1 MLSTPLPPHPH
12 HNLIKESSM
21 SNRSI
26 SRKNLNNQSLRHTF
40 KEERKS
46 KMESI
51 KPCLSFYSP
60 ENIAQKIVDE
70 RYLTES
76 FVKSLIHENAHY
88 HQGGFSL
95 VVSSL
100 SRIEKKLFL
109 SYIVEPSEYEWL
121 CENDARLYAAFD
133 EYKAEMQ
140 SLIDHYID
148 DVWHEAM
155 QERGLTMGTYKD
167 NGEIYYYKR

>member
-1 MLSTPLPPHPH
+1 MSR
-12 HNLIKESSM
+12 SSLA
-21 SNRSI
+21 
-26 SRKNLNNQSLRHTF
+26 RKNLNNQAPRNTF
-40 KEERKS
+40 KEERKA
-46 KMESI
+46 KMDI
-51 KPCLSFYSP
+51 VNQIPSFYSQKD
-60 ENIAQKIVDE
+60 IAQKIVDE

-109 SYIVEPSEYEWL
+109 SYIVDLSEYEWL
-121 CENDARLYAAFD
+121 CENDNRLYAAFD

-148 DVWHEAM
+148 DVWHETM
-155 QERGLTMGTYKD
+155 QESGLTMGTHKD
-167 NGEIYYYKR
+167 NGEIYYYKG